1 MSSAPMVRPR
11 ASWQSHLVHLLVRAR
26 MRPHAFRPIDPLWVR
41 QNMGRPKGARR
52 FMAQS
57 TGATSTV
64 LPAIG
69 SWPGGERIDWP
80 LTVGDT
86 SNDDTPIVLY
96 LHGGGFIA
104 CSPET
109 HRPLV
114 SSLVR
119 RIHGTAY
126 VPTYRLAPEH
136 PFPAA
141 LDDARSAYRYLL
153 DECNIAPSR
162 LVIAGDSAG
171 GGLALALALSLR
183 DDALPLPAAIV
194 AFSPW
199 TDLAA
204 TGRSLD
210 ENSDR
215 CAMFAGDTIR
225 RAARFYVGTADPQ
238 EPRLS
243 PLYGDFHGLPPML
256 IHASHDEVLRDDSVR
271 LAERARSDGV
281 DVEVRL
287 WPRVPH
293 VWQFFAAVLPEA
305 RESLDL
311 ASRFIRDRVHVAVR
325 ARTAPRVPSPAAH
338 IAPETITVG
347 EHAPRA

>member
-1 MSSAPMVRPR
+1 MSSAPAHRPR

-26 MRPHAFRPIDPLWVR
+26 MRPHALQPIDPVWVR
-41 QNMGRPKGARR
+41 QNMGRPQGARR
-52 FMAQS
+52 FMARS
-57 TGATSTV
+57 TGATSTPLTPV
-64 LPAIG
+64 AQ
-69 SWPGGERIDWP
+69 WPGGECIQWP
-80 LTVGDT
+80 STDADAPV
-86 SNDDTPIVLY
+86 VLY

-114 SSLVR
+114 SSIVR
-119 RIHGTAY
+119 RINGTAY

-153 DECNIAPSR
+153 EDCNIAAAR

-171 GGLALALALSLR
+171 GGLALSLALSLR
-183 DDALPLPAAIV
+183 DEGVPLPAAIV
-194 AFSPW
+194 VFSPW

-204 TGRSLD
+204 TGQSLD
-210 ENSDR
+210 DNTEH

-225 RAARFYVGTADPQ
+225 RAARFYVGDADPR

-243 PLYGDFHGLPPML
+243 PLYGDFRGLPPML
-256 IHASHDEVLRDDSVR
+256 IHAGHDEVLRDDSVR
-271 LAERARSDGV
+271 LAERARNDGV
-281 DVEVRL
+281 DVQLKL
-287 WPRVPH
+287 WSRVPH

-305 RESLDL
+305 RESLGI
-311 ASRFIRDRVHVAVR
+311 ACRFIRERVHARVR
-325 ARTAPRVPSPAAH
+325 DDAPAPAPSHAEPPAPFH
-338 IAPETITVG
+338 S
-347 EHAPRA
+347 PR